1 MAGDDKFWWIN
12 IACRFVEGI
21 GDSFV
26 QTACFSLI
34 SIKFPENREKY
45 IGLGEAA
52 SGIGLMAGP
61 GIAGILYS
69 YLGFFKAF
77 LVFAVFIIFAGIL
90 CFIFIPVTK

>member
-1 MAGDDKFWWIN
+1 VVGDDKFWWIN

-21 GDSFV
+21 GESFV
-26 QTACFSLI
+26 QTTCFSLI
-34 SIKFPENREKY
+34 SINFPEHREKY

-69 YLGFFKAF
+69 
-77 LVFAVFIIFAGIL
+77 
-90 CFIFIPVTK
+90 